1 MKVFLSH
8 LSTDTDKDLVRK
20 ISDELKKWGMDL
32 WDDTYEIYPGDNWAQ
47 VTSQALEESQAM
59 IVLLTPESLDSKWI
73 RWDIEFALGNVAY
86 KQRLIPVLVGDPKK
100 FEQEKLPWIFKH
112 LKVVNVSDNGKND
125 ENIRQIAE
133 AIKQAA

>member
-8 LSTDTDKDLVRK
+8 LSTDKDLVQK
-20 ISDELKKWGMDL
+20 ISNELKKWGMDL

-47 VTSQALEESQAM
+47 VTSEALEESQAM

-73 RWDIEFALGNVAY
+73 RWAIEFALRNVAY
-86 KQRLIPVLVGDPKK
+86 KQRLIPVLVGDPKR
-100 FEQEKLPWIFKH
+100 FEQEKIPWIFKH
-112 LKVVNVSDNGKND
+112 LKVVNLPDNGNND
-125 ENIRQIAE
+125 ENIRQIAQ

>member
-8 LSTDTDKDLVRK
+8 LSTDKDLVRK

-47 VTSQALEESQAM
+47 VTSQALQESQAM
-59 IVLLTPESLDSKWI
+59 VVLLTPESLDSKWI
-73 RWDIEFALGNVAY
+73 MWDLEFAAANVSY
-86 KQRLIPVLVGDPKK
+86 RNRVISVLVGDPDK
-100 FEQEKLPWIFKH
+100 FVEEKIPGLLNYFKVINLP
-112 LKVVNVSDNGKND
+112 DNGSND
-125 ENIRQIAE
+125 EKIRQIAE

>member
-8 LSTDTDKDLVRK
+8 LGTDKDLVQK
-20 ISDELKKWGMDL
+20 ISDELKKWGMEL

-59 IVLLTPESLDSKWI
+59 IVLLTPESLESKWI
-73 RWDIEFALGNVAY
+73 MWDIEFALVNVSY
-86 KQRLIPVLVGDPKK
+86 KHRLIPVLIGDPDRFK
-100 FEQEKLPWIFKH
+100 EKIPAVFRY
-112 LKVVNVSDNGKND
+112 LKVINLPDNGKND

>member
-8 LSTDTDKDLVRK
+8 LSTDKDLVRK

-47 VTSQALEESQAM
+47 VTSQALQESQAM

-73 RWDIEFALGNVAY
+73 RWDIEYALGNVAY
-86 KQRLIPVLVGDPKK
+86 KQRLIPVLVGDPNR
-100 FEQEKLPWIFKH
+100 FEQEKIPWIFKH
-112 LKVVNVSDNGKND
+112 LKVVNLPDNGKND
-125 ENIRQIAE
+125 ENIRLIAE

>member
-8 LSTDTDKDLVRK
+8 LSTNKDLVRK
-20 ISDELKKWGMDL
+20 ISDELKKWDMDL

-73 RWDIEFALGNVAY
+73 NWAIDFALSNAAY
-86 KQRLIPVLVGDPKK
+86 KHRLIPVLVGDPNS
-100 FEQEKLPWIFKH
+100 FEREKIPWIFKH
-112 LKVVNVSDNGKND
+112 LKVVTLTDNGKND
-125 ENIRQIAE
+125 EDIRQIAE
-133 AIKQAA
+133 ALKQAA

>member
-8 LSTDTDKDLVRK
+8 LSTNKDLVRK

-47 VTSQALEESQAM
+47 VTSQALQESQAM

-73 RWDIEFALGNVAY
+73 MWDIEFAMVNVSY
-86 KQRLIPVLVGDPKK
+86 KHRLIPVMVGDPNR
-100 FEQEKLPWIFKH
+100 FEREKLPWIFRH
-112 LKVVNVSDNGKND
+112 LTVINLPDNGKND